1 MPDATSQPITVG
13 PVSFATITGD
23 VFAAITARLGAAGA
37 TWSGLALHLN
47 MSRQNLQRAVR
58 LQQALRLEVLLPVL
72 NGLLHFE
79 SKPAIQPHQIRPQLE
94 AMGLQLQIN
103 GSAET
108 AMLKAASSM
117 VTRAR
122 EGT

>member
-1 MPDATSQPITVG
+1 MPDATSQSITVG

-23 VFAAITARLGAAGA
+23 VFAAISERLAAAGA
-37 TWSGLALHLN
+37 TWSGLALHLK

-58 LQQALRLEVLLPVL
+58 LQRALRFEVLLPVL
-72 NGLLHFE
+72 NGLRHFE
-79 SKPAIQPHQIRPQLE
+79 KKPEIRPYQIRQQME
-94 AMGLQLQIN
+94 AMGLKLEVN
-103 GSAET
+103 SDTET
-108 AMLKAASSM
+108 AMLEAVSSM